1 MTKPRSRRR
10 TKAKRPRAAVPKAV
24 RADDAVSTRD
34 PKDAET
40 PSPVEVSVVPL
51 TKLTPL
57 ADNPRSHTTRG
68 IDFIASSLD
77 RVGAARSGVIDEKRV
92 ILAGNGMQEAAV
104 QAGYRDA
111 IVVRVDGTRPV
122 FVQRANLSPPQKSRV
137 IIDDNR
143 ASELSGWNAKL
154 LDYAERDPSI
164 KADWTAPEW
173 RTAVVPERAT
183 EGRTDPDATVEPR
196 PTTIV
201 RGDQFQLGAHHLRCG
216 DSTDPADVQALLGDR
231 KPELMATDPPS
242 EITLVYATRSTR
254 LLPAVADHAGQNAAQ
269 HETMKTKVV
278 TELSTTGSRD
288 EIP

>member
-1 MTKPRSRRR
+1 MTKRRPHRR
-10 TKAKRPRAAVPKAV
+10 TKAKRPRAAVPKASP
-24 RADDAVSTRD
+24 AAAAAPTRD
-34 PKDAET
+34 PKDEGV
-40 PSPVEVSVVPL
+40 PSPVEVSVVAL

-92 ILAGNGMQEAAV
+92 ILAGNGMRQAAV

-143 ASELSGWNAKL
+143 ASELSGWNARL

-164 KADWTAPEW
+164 QADWTAPEW
-173 RTAVVPERAT
+173 RAAVGPERANDGRDGET
-183 EGRTDPDATVEPR
+183 ALPQRQSDRECPRFQRLSLGVSVEGQAAGGLSR
-196 PTTIV
+196 PGSPCPH
-201 RGDQFQLGAHHLRCG
+201 RASGRLRI
-216 DSTDPADVQALLGDR
+216 LF
-231 KPELMATDPPS
+231 
-242 EITLVYATRSTR
+242 
-254 LLPAVADHAGQNAAQ
+254 
-269 HETMKTKVV
+269 
-278 TELSTTGSRD
+278 
-288 EIP
+288 

>member
-1 MTKPRSRRR
+1 MPKKRKRVAR
-10 TKAKRPRAAVPKAV
+10 KAGPAESAAP
-24 RADDAVSTRD
+24 TRD
-34 PKDAET
+34 LEDEGV

-51 TKLTPL
+51 AKLTPL

-92 ILAGNGMQEAAV
+92 ILAGNGMRQAAV

-143 ASELSGWNAKL
+143 ASELSGWNARL
-154 LDYAERDPSI
+154 LDYAERDLSI
-164 KADWTAPEW
+164 QAEWTAPEW
-173 RTAVVPERAT
+173 RAAVGPRPVT
-183 EGRTDPDATVEPR
+183 EGRTDPDATVAHR

-201 RGDQFQLGAHHLRCG
+201 RGDQFQLGAHHCAAEIAPTQPMSRPF
-216 DSTDPADVQALLGDR
+216 SRPEALPHG
-231 KPELMATDPPS
+231 
-242 EITLVYATRSTR
+242 
-254 LLPAVADHAGQNAAQ
+254 H
-269 HETMKTKVV
+269 
-278 TELSTTGSRD
+278 GSRRVQKHKRTQD
-288 EIP
+288 PRAGTFRIRRV